1 MLLELNFGDYWKD
14 LYKNGSRGG
23 LKEKMYNIGIIMGG
37 VMPVPAVC
45 GGAIETLITS
55 IVKKYSKEDGFR
67 LTIFSVY
74 HKEAVE
80 EAKKYPDVR
89 FVWTHTNTFW
99 NLYKHA
105 VFLTVRGLTGKTIRV
120 LQRHYNEIAPV
131 IQNEKF
137 DLLIVEGGDEQAV
150 IDIAKGY
157 KREQL
162 VFHAHVH
169 FIPKEEVVKG
179 YGHMI
184 GVSNFVV
191 KEYEK
196 ACNIPVNTH
205 VLKNAIDVKR
215 FSRSVSEEK
224 KRSIRKKL
232 GLSEKDFVI
241 LYVGRIM
248 EIKGVLELMKAV
260 ASLRDSHIKLLIIG
274 SANFGKWA
282 FSSYERKAKKL
293 AERNKDRIIF
303 TGYVDNSEVYKYASV
318 ANVQCVPTLV
328 EEAAGLV
335 LMEAMSEGLPLIV
348 TKSGGVM
355 EYVDKSTTLFI
366 KRENIVRNLKR
377 AIGYIKNHPEVRD
390 KMSANAKRQSVKC
403 DEAIYYKNFVQTVH
417 TIVNENDMKFEV

>member
-1 MLLELNFGDYWKD
+1 
-14 LYKNGSRGG
+14 
-23 LKEKMYNIGIIMGG
+23 MYNIGIIMGG

-55 IVKKYSKEDGFR
+55 IVKKYSKEDGLR

-80 EAKKYPDVR
+80 AAKKYPDVR

-99 NLYKHA
+99 NLSKHA
-105 VFLTVRGLTGKTIRV
+105 VFLAVRELTGKTIRV

-162 VFHAHVH
+162 VFHAHIH

-179 YGHMI
+179 FGHMI
-184 GVSNFVV
+184 GVSEFVT
-191 KEYEK
+191 KEYLK
-196 ACNIPVNTH
+196 ACKLPVKAH
-205 VLKNAIDVKR
+205 VLKNAIDVER
-215 FSRSVSEEK
+215 FSRTVSEEQ

-232 GLSEKDFVI
+232 GLSEKDFVV

-248 EIKGVLELMKAV
+248 EIKGVLELMQAV
-260 ASLRDSHIKLLIIG
+260 TGSKNQHIKLLIMG

-282 FSSYERKAKKL
+282 FSSYERKVKKL
-293 AERNKDRIIF
+293 AEQYKDTIIF
-303 TGYVDNSEVYKYASV
+303 TGYVDNADVYQYASV
-318 ANVQCVPTLV
+318 ADVQCVPTLI
-328 EEAAGLV
+328 EEAAPLTV
-335 LMEAMSEGLPLIV
+335 LEAMAEGLPLVV
-348 TKSGGVM
+348 TKSGGVV
-355 EYVDKSTTLFI
+355 EYVDESTALI
-366 KRENIVRNLKR
+366 IGKENVVKDLNR
-377 AIGYIKNHPEVRD
+377 AICYLKEHSEAR
-390 KMSANAKRQSVKC
+390 KQMSENAKIKSKKY
-403 DEAIYYKNFVQTVH
+403 DEAVYYRNFVEV
-417 TIVNENDMKFEV
+417 INKIINENRETINAN

>member
-1 MLLELNFGDYWKD
+1 
-14 LYKNGSRGG
+14 
-23 LKEKMYNIGIIMGG
+23 MYNIGIIMGG

-55 IVKKYSKEDGFR
+55 IVKKYSKEDGLR

-80 EAKKYPDVR
+80 AAKKYPNVR

-99 NLYKHA
+99 NLSKHA
-105 VFLTVRGLTGKTIRV
+105 VFLAVRELTGKTIRV

-162 VFHAHVH
+162 VFHAHIH

-179 YGHMI
+179 FGHMI
-184 GVSNFVV
+184 GVSEFVT
-191 KEYEK
+191 KEYLK
-196 ACNIPVNTH
+196 ACKLPVKAH
-205 VLKNAIDVKR
+205 VLKNAIDVER
-215 FSRSVSEEK
+215 FSRTVSEEQ
-224 KRSIRKKL
+224 KRSIRKKF
-232 GLSEKDFVI
+232 GLSEKDFVV

-248 EIKGVLELMKAV
+248 EIKGVLELMQAV
-260 ASLRDSHIKLLIIG
+260 TGLKDQHIKLLIMG

-282 FSSYERKAKKL
+282 FSSYERKVKKL
-293 AERNKDRIIF
+293 AEQYKDTIIF
-303 TGYVDNSEVYKYASV
+303 TGYVDNAEVYQYAAV
-318 ANVQCVPTLV
+318 ADVQCVPTLA

-335 LMEAMSEGLPLIV
+335 LLEAMAEGLPTIV
-348 TKSGGVM
+348 TNSGGM
-355 EYVDKSTTLFI
+355 IEYVDEDATLI
-366 KRENIVRNLKR
+366 VERENLITNLKK
-377 AIGYIKNHPEVRD
+377 AICYMKEHPEVRRQ
-390 KMSANAKRQSVKC
+390 MSENVRIRSQKY
-403 DEAIYYKNFVQTVH
+403 DETIYYKNFVELVDK
-417 TIVNENDMKFEV
+417 IMDENREKKNGN

>member
-1 MLLELNFGDYWKD
+1 MFK
-14 LYKNGSRGG
+14 RGLRG
-23 LKEKMYNIGIIMGG
+23 KMYNIGIIMGG

-55 IVKKYSKEDGFR
+55 IVKKYSKKDGFR

-74 HKEAVE
+74 HKDAVE
-80 EAKKYPDVR
+80 AAKKYPDVR

-99 NLYKHA
+99 NLSKHA
-105 VFLTVRGLTGKTIRV
+105 VFLAVRELTGKTIRV

-157 KREQL
+157 QREQL
-162 VFHAHVH
+162 VFHAHIH
-169 FIPKEEVVKG
+169 YIPKEEVVKG

-191 KEYEK
+191 REYEK

-215 FSRSVSEEK
+215 FSRSVSEEQ
-224 KRSIRKKL
+224 KRNIRKKL

-248 EIKGVLELMKAV
+248 QIKGVFELMKAV
-260 ASLRDSHIKLLIIG
+260 ASLRDPHIKLLIVG

-282 FSSYERKAKKL
+282 FSSYERKVKKL
-293 AERNKDRIIF
+293 AEQNKERIIF

-348 TKSGGVM
+348 TKSGGVT
-355 EYVDKSTTLFI
+355 EYVDKNTALFI

-377 AIGYIKNHPEVRD
+377 ALIYMKNHPEVRN
-390 KMSANAKRQSVKC
+390 KMSANAKRQSVEY
-403 DEAIYYKNFVQTVH
+403 DEEIYYQNFLGV
-417 TIVNENDMKFEV
+417 IAEIKGE

>member
-1 MLLELNFGDYWKD
+1 
-14 LYKNGSRGG
+14 
-23 LKEKMYNIGIIMGG
+23 MYNIGIIMGG

-80 EAKKYPDVR
+80 AAKKYPDVR

-99 NLYKHA
+99 NLSKHA
-105 VFLTVRGLTGKTIRV
+105 VFLAIRELTGKTLRV

-157 KREQL
+157 KRVQF

-184 GVSNFVV
+184 GVSEFVV
-191 KEYEK
+191 REYEN
-196 ACNIPVNTH
+196 ACKIPVDTH
-205 VLKNAIDVKR
+205 VLKNAIDVDR
-215 FSRSVSEEK
+215 FNKTISEKE
-224 KRSIRKKL
+224 RINLRKKL
-232 GLSEKDFVI
+232 GLQEEDFVV
-241 LYVGRIM
+241 LYVGRLIQV
-248 EIKGVLELMKAV
+248 KGILELMQAILSIEDKHV
-260 ASLRDSHIKLLIIG
+260 KLLCIG

-282 FSSYERKAKKL
+282 FSSYEKKVKRLAKV
-293 AERNKDRIIF
+293 NKDRIVF
-303 TGYVDNSEVYKYASV
+303 TGYIDNKELYEYSLLAD
-318 ANVQCVPTLV
+318 VQCVPSLW

-335 LMEAMSEGLPLIV
+335 VLEAMAEGIPTIVTNSGGMIEYVNEDTTLIV
-348 TKSGGVM
+348 
-355 EYVDKSTTLFI
+355 E
-366 KRENIVRNLKR
+366 REDIIANLKK
-377 AIGYIKNHPEVRD
+377 AICYMREHPEVRKQMSGKA
-390 KMSANAKRQSVKC
+390 KMQSQKY
-403 DEAIYYKNFVQTVH
+403 DESVYYTNFVEIIN
-417 TIVNENDMKFEV
+417 TIMD

>member
-1 MLLELNFGDYWKD
+1 
-14 LYKNGSRGG
+14 
-23 LKEKMYNIGIIMGG
+23 MGG

-99 NLYKHA
+99 NLSKHA

-162 VFHAHVH
+162 VFHAHIH

-191 KEYEK
+191 REYEK
-196 ACNIPVNTH
+196 ACSIPVNTH

-215 FSRSVSEEK
+215 FSRSVSEEQ
-224 KRSIRKKL
+224 KRNIRRKL

-260 ASLRDSHIKLLIIG
+260 ASLRDPYIKLLLVG
-274 SANFGKWA
+274 SANFGKRA
-282 FSSYERKAKKL
+282 FSSYERKVKKL
-293 AERNKDRIIF
+293 AEQNKKGIIF
-303 TGYVDNSEVYKYASV
+303 TGYVDNTEVYKYASV

-348 TKSGGVM
+348 TKSGGVV
-355 EYVDKSTTLFI
+355 EYVDKNTVLFI
-366 KRENIVRNLKR
+366 KRENIVRNLKK
-377 AIGYIKNHPEVRD
+377 ALVYMKNHPEERE
-390 KMSANAKRQSVKC
+390 KMSENAKIQSKKY
-403 DEAIYYKNFVQTVH
+403 DEAIYYKNFLGV
-417 TIVNENDMKFEV
+417 IAEIKGE